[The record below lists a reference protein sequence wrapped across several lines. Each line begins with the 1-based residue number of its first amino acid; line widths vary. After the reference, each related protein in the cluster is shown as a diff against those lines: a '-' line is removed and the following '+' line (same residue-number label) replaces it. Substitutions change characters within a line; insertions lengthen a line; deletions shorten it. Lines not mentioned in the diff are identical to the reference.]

1 MSKSVKALGRRIQ
14 KLRQTVGFTQEELA
28 ENAEVSAKAIGLL
41 ESGRGN
47 PTLAS
52 LEAIAAALDISLA
65 EMFDFEHERLSINE
79 IKQRLHTIIDEASDE
94 KARIIYRCL
103 NSVSM

>member
-14 KLRQTVGFTQEELA
+14 KLRQAAGLTQEELA

-47 PTLAS
+47 PALAS
-52 LEAIAAALDISLA
+52 LEAIAAALGISLA

-79 IKQRLHTIIDEASDE
+79 IKQRLHTIICVEMGSE
-94 KARIIYRCL
+94 G
-103 NSVSM
+103 N